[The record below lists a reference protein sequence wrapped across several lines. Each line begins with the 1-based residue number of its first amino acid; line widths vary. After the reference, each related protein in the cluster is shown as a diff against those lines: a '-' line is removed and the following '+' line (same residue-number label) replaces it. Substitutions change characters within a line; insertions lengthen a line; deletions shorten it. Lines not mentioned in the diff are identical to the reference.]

1 MILKRLSA
9 SSINTFDSSTA
20 FGCERKWWFKY
31 VEGLKEKNT
40 GNQALGTELHGLIEK
55 YLQDGRASTWPA
67 PIGRAYELFNSGL
80 DIIENVSKRKIL
92 GLEKALSGYV
102 LEGVPVTGYV
112 DVITSDGIVDWKT
125 TSSIAKYG
133 KKAKDLKHDTQMVI
147 YAHACHPTLE
157 TVKLAHGQFQTTG
170 KPLAVLAE
178 IEVTRK
184 ELDSHRDNVIIPLV
198 RKMKL
203 VAQEA
208 KASEVTPD
216 RSKCFL
222 CSFKTNCPSESDN
235 IMSFFKASTNPPA
248 PTTAA
253 QTVELLEKSIELTK
267 PIALVAPPDAPE
279 SDPELAA
286 KPIEGFEKKSETPTE
301 WWGPT
306 RYGSTLNPRPKPRGR
321 PKGAKN
327 KVEVSVQDEMA
338 INDATH
344 AMREV
349 PSMVT
354 VRSVTVSKGVTLN
367 LGNYNSVRFDV
378 SLTGDGDDFEK
389 TFSKLT
395 SLIQTKLEEEAKKYD
410 EKEV

>member
-31 VEGLKEKNT
+31 VEGLKEKTT

-55 YLQDGRASTWPA
+55 YLQDGRPVE
-67 PIGRAYELFNSGL
+67 PVGQAYELFYSGL

-133 KKAKDLKHDTQMVI
+133 KKAEDLRHDTQMVI

-286 KPIEGFEKKSETPTE
+286 KPIEGFEKK
-301 WWGPT
+301 
-306 RYGSTLNPRPKPRGR
+306 PRGR
-321 PKGAKN
+321 PKGSKN
-327 KVEVSVQDEMA
+327 KEVSVQDEMA
-338 INDATH
+338 INDAIH

-349 PSMVT
+349 PSLVT

-367 LGNYNSVRFDV
+367 LGNFNSVRFDV
-378 SLTGDGDDFEK
+378 SLTGEGDDFEK

-395 SLIQTKLEEEAKKYD
+395 SLIQTKLDEEAKKY
-410 EKEV
+410 ESLQAAPK